1 MSSRRTF
8 IKSASGATALSL
20 LVPGLTHAS
29 ASEDPDAREGED
41 GEPFRLGLAG
51 YTFVKFKLDPA
62 LEMMKKV
69 DVRWLC
75 IKDFHLPMKSSAEEI
90 TAFHAKLKEAGVTGY
105 GVGPIYMKTKT
116 AIDEAFDY
124 AKRVGVDLI
133 VGIPETSDLP
143 YVEQK
148 VKEYNIRY
156 AIHNH
161 GPGDKVYPNALTIN
175 GYIKDLDP
183 RVGMCFDI
191 GHNMRYGN
199 DPIADFTKY
208 HKRILDMHLKN
219 VTSATGD
226 GTTNELGR
234 GVIDIPKMVKA
245 LRKVKYSGVCALE
258 YEKDM
263 SDPLA
268 GIAESVG
275 YFRGVLDAT
284 R

>member
-1 MSSRRTF
+1 MTSRRTF
-8 IKSASGATALSL
+8 IKGASGAAAFSL
-20 LVPGLTHAS
+20 LAPGLAQAGETRVVHE
-29 ASEDPDAREGED
+29 ED
-41 GEPFRLGLAG
+41 EPFRLGLAG
-51 YTFVKFKLDPA
+51 YTFAKFKLDPA
-62 LEMMKKV
+62 LEMMRKV
-69 DVRWLC
+69 DVHWLC

-90 TAFHAKLKEAGVTGY
+90 AAFHAKLKESGVTGY
-105 GVGPIYMKTKT
+105 GVGPIYMKTRPE
-116 AIDEAFDY
+116 IDAAFDY

-133 VGIPETSDLP
+133 VGIPEPADLP
-143 YVEQK
+143 YVAQK

-161 GPGDKVYPNALTIN
+161 GPGDKLYPNAVTVN
-175 GYIKDLDP
+175 DHIKDLDP

-199 DPIADFTKY
+199 DPIADFAKY
-208 HKRILDMHLKN
+208 HKRIFDMHLKN
-219 VTSATGD
+219 VDAAKHEGK
-226 GTTNELGR
+226 TNELGR
-234 GVIDIPKMVKA
+234 GVIDIPKLVST

-284 R
+284 RKG